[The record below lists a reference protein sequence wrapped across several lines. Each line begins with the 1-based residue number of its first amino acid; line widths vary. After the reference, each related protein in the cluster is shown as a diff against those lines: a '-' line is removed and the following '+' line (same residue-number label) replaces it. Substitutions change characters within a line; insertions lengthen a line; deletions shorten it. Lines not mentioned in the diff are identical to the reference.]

1 MSSEPQKA
9 DYTFEEHEHPEF
21 GFFLKRDDY
30 APSIWLVQIHRFA
43 TVNTPNYRH
52 NDRER
57 VWISDASKLIWALP
71 DTKPKPLSRTQVP
84 GGRLN
89 VARWEVAFT
98 QQELFETFKGFVEE
112 RLENARHRQKHVER
126 EMARLMREEE
136 DINAE
141 YQDYAHALIM
151 APAVFQRA
159 FEEVPPSQPKG
170 ATPEFSS
177 INEVKAA
184 WEKFAEEL
192 EKEDG
197 NHE

>member
-1 MSSEPQKA
+1 MNLNSERP
-9 DYTFEEHEHPEF
+9 DYTHEEHEHPEF
-21 GFFLKRDDY
+21 GFFLRRDDY
-30 APSIWLVQIHRFA
+30 VPGIWLVQIHRFA

-57 VWISDASKLIWALP
+57 VWISATDKLIWALP
-71 DTKPKPLSRTQVP
+71 DMKPKPLHE
-84 GGRLN
+84 GRLN

-112 RLENARHRQKHVER
+112 RFENARHRQKYIEG
-126 EMARLMREEE
+126 EMAKLMREEE
-136 DINAE
+136 DVNAE

-151 APAVFQRA
+151 APAIFQKA

-170 ATPEFSS
+170 ATTPEIKS
-177 INEVKAA
+177 INDVNEA
-184 WEKFAEEL
+184 WKRFAEEL
-192 EKEDG
+192 GDNG